1 MFRTSSQEIL
11 EILLKKAI
19 HDCSG
24 NTNYVYTLV
33 KLMDK
38 KYFWAAFVIDSM
50 ERTFG
55 LHGSPGSESNHS
67 SVKNLYHTFWKVFMV
82 LCNN

>member
-19 HDCSG
+19 HDYSG
-24 NTNYVYTLV
+24 NTNCVYTLV

-38 KYFWAAFVIDSM
+38 NISGQRSLLIV
-50 ERTFG
+50 
-55 LHGSPGSESNHS
+55 
-67 SVKNLYHTFWKVFMV
+67 WKELLVYMV
-82 LCNN
+82 L